1 MRRPSP
7 SGTESKLRAELL
19 RPARATDHQLFW
31 MALAGLAALA
41 LAAAASA
48 QPAPQERPAGAFAGE
63 LEVTEVLLDALVTD
77 RGGNVI
83 LGLGPDDFRVTEDGQ
98 PVTVAGLTFY
108 SNRRYL
114 DAAGAARIGIDP
126 ASIPDRRY
134 FVLFFDDQRTDNLQA
149 PGLLDRQLRA
159 GIDAG
164 AWLERGLE
172 PGDLVAVASFDYKLK
187 LHADFTADRAV
198 LRAAVSA
205 AARGAEGRLDWPSR
219 RAADGDTPSLAAS
232 LPTGTALRD
241 ATPRIYDALRV
252 LADAAA
258 AIPGRKNL
266 LLYSNGFGDLER
278 TGREALGRYTRDQR
292 FYPPMA
298 RALNGANVAVYG
310 VDLTPMG
317 TRNELQNSLNDLAI
331 DTGGRLF
338 FNLPSFTRPLEDVAR
353 ETNGYY
359 LIAYRSER
367 PAGASGFQKVEVAT
381 VNPEFRITA
390 RRGYRYGD

>member
-1 MRRPSP
+1 MRRPP
-7 SGTESKLRAELL
+7 PYDPEPKLRAEPL
-19 RPARATDHQLFW
+19 RPDRATDRSLYW
-31 MALAGLAALA
+31 MMLAGLAALA
-41 LAAAASA
+41 LAAVANG
-48 QPAPQERPAGAFAGE
+48 QTAPQERPAGAFSGE
-63 LEVTEVLLDALVTD
+63 VEVTEVLLDALVTD
-77 RGGNVI
+77 RAGNVI
-83 LGLGPDDFRVTEDGQ
+83 LGLGPDDFRVTEDGR

-114 DAAGAARIGIDP
+114 DEAGAARLGIDP
-126 ASIPDRRY
+126 ASVPDRRY
-134 FVLFFDDQRTDNLQA
+134 FILFFDDQRTDSLQA
-149 PGLLDRQLRA
+149 PGLLDRQIRA
-159 GIDAG
+159 GLDAE
-164 AWLERGLE
+164 AWLESGLE
-172 PGDLVAVASFDYKLK
+172 PGDLAAVASFDYKLK
-187 LHADFTADRAV
+187 LHADFTADREA
-198 LRAAVSA
+198 LRAAV
-205 AARGAEGRLDWPSR
+205 RGAVRGADGRLDWPSR
-219 RAADGDTPSLAAS
+219 RAGDSDTPSLAAA
-232 LPTGTALRD
+232 LPAGTALRD

-266 LLYSNGFGDLER
+266 LLYSNGFGDLDR

-317 TRNELQNSLNDLAI
+317 TRNELQNSLNDLAL

-338 FNLPSFTRPLEDVAR
+338 FNLPSFTRPLDDVAR

-367 PAGASGFQKVEVAT
+367 PAGASGFQKVEVTT